1 MKVAQTY
8 LKIPEWGLIVGMKSL
23 RKGKMDPIHTIIFD
37 FDGTIADTQSAIRHA
52 FLNTLQHIRMPV
64 PLDAFMN
71 EIYSQTV
78 EEMFRNV
85 GVANKN
91 LLKEA
96 VFHYCRFY
104 GDIGP
109 QKARLFPGVLHTLK
123 RLRERNVCL
132 AIATNENRKNLER
145 LLPTLKIGHFFS
157 ITICEDEVG
166 HPKPHPEMI
175 YKILDKTGSSPG
187 QTLIVGDSSLDM
199 LSGKAARCRTCAV
212 TYGTHPQEKLRSY
225 SPDWLIDHFDAV
237 LGILEE
243 PGIRK
248 YWVA

>member
-1 MKVAQTY
+1 LQNIQNIGSDTKLKMK
-8 LKIPEWGLIVGMKSL
+8 
-23 RKGKMDPIHTIIFD
+23 PIRTIIFD
-37 FDGTIADTQSAIRHA
+37 FDGTIADTQNAIRLA
-52 FLNTLQHIRMPV
+52 FLNALEIMGMPT
-64 PLDAFMN
+64 PPDALIN
-71 EIYSQTV
+71 EVSSQTA
-78 EEMFRNV
+78 EEMFREV
-85 GVANKN
+85 GIATKN

-104 GDIGP
+104 EDIGP

-123 RLRERNVCL
+123 RLHERNVCL
-132 AIATNENRKNLER
+132 AIATNEKRKNLER

-157 ITICEDEVG
+157 VTICEDEVG

-175 YKILDKTGSSPG
+175 YKILDKTGSSPE
-187 QTLIVGDSSLDM
+187 QTLVMGDSSLDM

-212 TYGTHPQEKLRSY
+212 TYGTHPQEKLQSY